1 MLMYMEDGEQVR
13 LVPHSL
19 LFKHARE
26 DSRANFDVTLSEFH
40 ASRLHSSFRPIHRQ
54 IDQKSQTL
62 GL

>member
-1 MLMYMEDGEQVR
+1 MMV
-13 LVPHSL
+13 
-19 LFKHARE
+19 FKHARG

-40 ASRLHSSFRPIHRQ
+40 ASRLHSSFRPIHHQ